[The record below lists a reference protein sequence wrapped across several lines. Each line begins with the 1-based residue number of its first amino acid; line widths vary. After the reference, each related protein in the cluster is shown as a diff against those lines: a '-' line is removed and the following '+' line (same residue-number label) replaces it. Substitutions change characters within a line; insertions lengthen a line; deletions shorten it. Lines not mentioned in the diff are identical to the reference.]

1 MKIKS
6 DKKEVK
12 KREYISRWG
21 RDFTDLISKII
32 PLLLL
37 ACAALL
43 IFGGLIFMAVVIAKT
58 LFGKLIIGIIIC
70 VIGWAM
76 MNVFFDYLLTPVT
89 WVVIIVGIASTIN
102 IYDDETPGQVPLEVV
117 KYEFVDPTEK
127 LVITLRE
134 PEGKLIVINLDDDYY
149 RLRSQKGNPL
159 TLTLE
164 INSSTDF
171 LDRYILDEGASLYW
185 NRILVEIGT
194 EKLNHR
200 ICADYSTKMCS
211 RSDSKITMV

>member
-1 MKIKS
+1 MIIKS

-43 IFGGLIFMAVVIAKT
+43 IFGGLISMAVVIANT

-70 VIGWAM
+70 VIGWVM
-76 MNVFFDYLLTPVT
+76 MDVFLDYLLTPVMVGVT
-89 WVVIIVGIASTIN
+89 ILGIASTIN
-102 IYDDETPGQVPLEVV
+102 IYDETPGQVPLEVV
-117 KYEFVDPTEK
+117 KYEFVDVTEK

-149 RLRSQKGNPL
+149 RLRSQNGNPL

-164 INSSTDF
+164 MNSSTDF
-171 LDRYILDEGASLYW
+171 LDRYILDDGASLYW
-185 NRILVEIGT
+185 HRILVEIGT